1 MTMGRDGE
9 NSLRLEGL
17 RTTDAGPFVCQV
29 NTVLFFIPM
38 IKKIMMINKIMTE
51 NNLGWDSRRRCSGGG
66 ASSCRAGFQHSRKAI
81 FILMMIMI
89 MMIMLIIMIIIIKA
103 PDLSGTFFFLGL
115 RGLLRIPPVFRPGLS
130 AQKIKFSS
138 KALKIL

>member
-1 MTMGRDGE
+1 MGRDGE

-29 NTVLFFIPM
+29 NTVLFFISMINKIMMIIKIMMIHKIIM
-38 IKKIMMINKIMTE
+38 IKKIMIINKIMTE

-103 PDLSGTFFFLGL
+103 PDLSGTFFSLF
-115 RGLLRIPPVFRPGLS
+115 F
-130 AQKIKFSS
+130 
-138 KALKIL
+138 

>member
-1 MTMGRDGE
+1 MGRDGE

-29 NTVLFFIPM
+29 NTVLFFIAMINKIIM

-103 PDLSGTFFFLGL
+103 PDLSGTFFLSFF
-115 RGLLRIPPVFRPGLS
+115 RSARTSKNTSSFPSRSVRAKNQILL
-130 AQKIKFSS
+130 
-138 KALKIL
+138 